1 MVLQPVHE
9 LIPRGL
15 VRDGSCVFKT
25 RAVPLFLD
33 SYPIACFTTSCQL
46 HEGLRSLD
54 HGTSL
59 RSSNL
64 IFRFPSDLS
73 MAAVRYSCTPA
84 ILIDTDGRRCSNS
97 NRPLINHQ
105 RLFLTRFTIG
115 YY

>member
-9 LIPRGL
+9 SIPRGL
-15 VRDGSCVFKT
+15 VRDGSCVYKT
-25 RAVPLFLD
+25 RAVPLLFD
-33 SYPIACFTTSCQL
+33 SYPIACFTTACQL

-59 RSSNL
+59 RSPIGLVLSGY
-64 IFRFPSDLS
+64 LS
-73 MAAVRYSCTPA
+73 MAAVRHSCAPA
-84 ILIDTDGRRCSNS
+84 ILIDAAGKRCSNS